1 MPLFCVVTV
10 IHDDCFLKLMPKFS
24 SHILKNSQYTELSV
38 KHPTTNTT
46 ILGSKKKKLSICD
59 IPCSTKLVHEVARFV
74 HRSCSW

>member
-46 ILGSKKKKLSICD
+46 ILGSKKKN
-59 IPCSTKLVHEVARFV
+59 
-74 HRSCSW
+74 